1 MKYNRVMPGAKS
13 AYIEE
18 CFKGGF
24 IGVDF
29 DLKEDFKRKFF

>member
-13 AYIEE
+13 VYIEE
-18 CFKGGF
+18 CIKDGF

-29 DLKEDFKRKFF
+29 VL